1 MSGEINQEIKNEYE
15 KIKDK
20 ISYEDFL
27 KKMEERKLDYE
38 DVSFM
43 SELDI
48 ARTIIGE
55 FINEENKPLSEANES
70 YKISELE
77 AGRDNISV
85 TGRVM
90 HISNVKKFTS
100 RKGREGKLANMII
113 ADDTCEIRVVMW
125 TENIKFLK
133 QILEGDVIKI
143 NNSEV
148 KQGFREDELHMKMD
162 STLQKLAEEDFA
174 TFPKY
179 DHRVTN
185 ISDIRGDMQV
195 NVVARIVRIP
205 KTRTFQKNGKEGKVA
220 SLEIQDKTGKIQY
233 TLWNRDTE
241 SHRRP

>member
-1 MSGEINQEIKNEYE
+1 MSGEINQEIKSEYE

-55 FINEENKPLSEANES
+55 YINEENKPLSEANEAH
-70 YKISELE
+70 KITELE
-77 AGRDNISV
+77 TGSDNISV

-100 RKGREGKLANMII
+100 KKGREGKLANMII
-113 ADDTCEIRVVMW
+113 TDDTGEIRVVLW

-133 QILEGDVIKI
+133 KISEGDIIKI
-143 NNSEV
+143 NNAEV
-148 KQGFREDELHMKMD
+148 KQGFREDELHMKLD
-162 STLQKLAEEDFA
+162 SNIQKLEEDDFE
-174 TFPKY
+174 TFPK
-179 DHRVTN
+179 
-185 ISDIRGDMQV
+185 
-195 NVVARIVRIP
+195 VR
-205 KTRTFQKNGKEGKVA
+205 R
-220 SLEIQDKTGKIQY
+220 
-233 TLWNRDTE
+233 
-241 SHRRP
+241 